1 MSGSALLKQT
11 IHDLVIANRILANE
25 GVVDVF
31 GHISVRHPERAD
43 RYLLARS
50 RAPLLVE
57 AADIMEYDL
66 DSNPIDPRG
75 RVMYFERFIH
85 GEVFKA
91 RPDVMSVCHNHAYP
105 LLPFSVSGNSIRPI
119 AVPSVSLGREIPIW
133 DIRDDFPDDGELM
146 VTNNAS
152 GRSLQQALGK
162 GAACLMRGHGTVV
175 ATLDLKNTVFTSI
188 ALKVNAELL
197 MNAHMLRL
205 STGRGN
211 IKYLTDKEIDTQVKT
226 LQLSVGLNRSWEYYA
241 MRSGM
246 KTSINDDRP
255 SKASKKPAKSAKAAK
270 GAKSSKAGKAARPVA
285 RRSARSAKPV
295 KAKKKPA

>member
-1 MSGSALLKQT
+1 MSGSALFKQT

-31 GHISVRHPERAD
+31 GHISVRHPERPD

-57 AADIMEYDL
+57 ASDIMEYDL
-66 DSNPIDPRG
+66 DSKPIDPRG

-119 AVPSVSLGREIPIW
+119 AVPSVSLGRKIPIW

-146 VTNNAS
+146 VTNNES

-162 GAACLMRGHGTVV
+162 GSACLMRGHGTVV

-197 MNAHMLRL
+197 MHAHMLRL
-205 STGRGN
+205 ATGRGN

-241 MRSGM
+241 MRAGM
-246 KTSINDDRP
+246 PTSINDDRP
-255 SKASKKPAKSAKAAK
+255 AKAAKSAKAH
-270 GAKSSKAGKAARPVA
+270 KSSRVAARKPA
-285 RRSARSAKPV
+285 RARKSV
-295 KAKKKPA
+295 KAKKKAA